1 MDAPMLEQNTSNPSF
16 IILLERIQ
24 RVIPQIMF
32 LWILLTYIVTAVI
45 SIYSIPLPLWLK
57 IPISIIIQGSRF
69 LAVFMN
75 FLNDPRIYKSE
86 IPSKIALF
94 ATLLALGELIFTLV
108 ENDATFAQNAAV
120 GLFFSTIILMGYLLE
135 IHFIKMGEMVLSQP
149 KPSQIKVEVKKNGL
163 SQPRMEELV

>member
-32 LWILLTYIVTAVI
+32 IWIFLTYIVTAVI

-69 LAVFMN
+69 LTVFIN
-75 FLNDPRIYKSE
+75 FLHKQSQSFRMNK
-86 IPSKIALF
+86 F
-94 ATLLALGELIFTLV
+94 
-108 ENDATFAQNAAV
+108 
-120 GLFFSTIILMGYLLE
+120 
-135 IHFIKMGEMVLSQP
+135 IHNHKYNK
-149 KPSQIKVEVKKNGL
+149 KPPLYQ
-163 SQPRMEELV
+163 